1 MSFQN
6 MFIGDFEVILRTI
19 IVGLLAYFSLVVI
32 IRISGKRTLSQ
43 MNAFDFIVTV
53 ALGSILAS
61 IILTKDVS
69 LVQGM
74 TAYLILIVMQY
85 IITKLTLYSDKFNKI
100 IKSDPKLL
108 YYDDHFLDEN
118 LKKERLNKTEIH
130 QAVRANGTANLENVK
145 AVILESEG
153 SISVIPKSDKDSD
166 DKDKDI
172 MTNVK
177 K

>member
-1 MSFQN
+1 MSFQD
-6 MFIGDFEVILRTI
+6 MFIGDYEVILRTI
-19 IVGLLAYFSLVVI
+19 IVGLLAYLSLVVI
-32 IRISGKRTLSQ
+32 IRVSGKRTLSQ

-61 IILTKDVS
+61 IILTEDVS
-69 LVQGM
+69 LVQGI

-85 IITKLTLYSDKFNKI
+85 IITKLTLHSDKFNKI

-130 QAVRANGTANLENVK
+130 QAVRASGTANLENVK
-145 AVILESEG
+145 AVILGSEG
-153 SISVIPKSDKDSD
+153 SISVIPKSDRVSD
-166 DKDKDI
+166 DQNKGI

>member
-1 MSFQN
+1 MSFQD
-6 MFIGDFEVILRTI
+6 MFIGDSDMILRTI
-19 IVGLLAYFSLVVI
+19 IVGLLAYIALVVI
-32 IRISGKRTLSQ
+32 IRMSGKRTLSQ

-69 LVQGM
+69 LIQGI
-74 TAYLILIVMQY
+74 TAYLILIIMQF
-85 IITKLTLYSDKFNKI
+85 IITKLTIYSDKFNKV
-100 IKSDPKLL
+100 IKSEPKLL
-108 YYDDHFLDEN
+108 YYNNQFLKEN

-130 QAVRANGTANLENVK
+130 QAVRASGTANLENVK

-153 SISVIPKSDKDSD
+153 SISVIPQSDKDSENREF
-166 DKDKDI
+166 DI
-172 MTNVK
+172 MKNVK

>member
-1 MSFQN
+1 MSFQD
-6 MFIGDFEVILRTI
+6 MFIGDYEVILRTI
-19 IVGLLAYFSLVVI
+19 IVGLLAYLSLVVI
-32 IRISGKRTLSQ
+32 IRVSGKRTLSQ

-61 IILTKDVS
+61 IILTEDVS
-69 LVQGM
+69 LVQGI

-85 IITKLTLYSDKFNKI
+85 IITKLTLHSDKFNKI

-130 QAVRANGTANLENVK
+130 QAVRASGTANLENVK

-153 SISVIPKSDKDSD
+153 SISVIPKSDEVSD
-166 DKDKDI
+166 DQNKDI
-172 MTNVK
+172 MKNVK